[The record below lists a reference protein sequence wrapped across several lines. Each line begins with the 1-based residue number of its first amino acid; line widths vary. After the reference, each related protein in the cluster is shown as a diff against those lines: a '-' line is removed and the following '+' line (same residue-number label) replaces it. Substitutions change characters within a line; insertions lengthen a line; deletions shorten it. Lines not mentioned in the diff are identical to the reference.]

1 MNSFERFGDIK
12 LPNQQD
18 FYRTLNNKDFEH
30 ALKIL
35 NEFEIKTMEENQN
48 LHLKTDFLLLADAF
62 EEFRNICIE
71 YYRLHPCHYFSSP
84 GLS

>member
-1 MNSFERFGDIK
+1 
-12 LPNQQD
+12 
-18 FYRTLNNKDFEH
+18 
-30 ALKIL
+30 
-35 NEFEIKTMEENQN
+35 MEENQN
-48 LHLKTDFLLLADAF
+48 FYLKIDVLLLADVF